1 MGAGQQVTLVIPGL
15 CGPASSV
22 AFLEG
27 LTERFPALERLLS
40 RSQQQRRS
48 ANNLDTSLCCHFG
61 LQQQVGTGLPVA
73 ALTSLVD
80 IDNLDAACVMRA
92 DPVHLRADQSALR
105 LFDSRTFTITQDEAD
120 ALVSAFNE
128 LYADMGWTLAA
139 PCPQRWY
146 LGLPKPPAITTVS
159 PATIAGQD
167 IDPHLPQGADASK
180 WHALMNEVQMLFH
193 QHPVNALREERG
205 EPTINSLWFWG
216 EGALPDEAPRPGMQV
231 ATDYPLA
238 MGLASFT
245 HTPRRDVPA
254 SLEELLSATEEAPCL
269 VVLDVLETAMQY
281 REVETWLAALKQ
293 LELHWFAP
301 LLDAL
306 GDGRVASLEIDPC
319 TGNSYR
325 TTRKQQRHFW
335 KRVQS
340 LPSVCQQG

>member
-15 CGPASSV
+15 CGPASNV
-22 AFLEG
+22 AFLDG

-40 RSQQQRRS
+40 RSQQRRRVADS
-48 ANNLDTSLCCHFG
+48 LDTSLCCHFE
-61 LQQQVGTGLPVA
+61 LQQQPGTGLPVA
-73 ALTSLVD
+73 ALTGLVD
-80 IDNLDAACVMRA
+80 IVEPDAACVLRA
-92 DPVHLRADQSALR
+92 DPVHLRADQSILR

-146 LGLPKPPAITTVS
+146 LGLPEPPAITTVS

-167 IDPHLPQGADASK
+167 IDPYLPQGADASK

-193 QHPVNALREERG
+193 QNPVNALREERG
-205 EPTINSLWFWG
+205 EPAINSLWFWG
-216 EGALPDEAPRPGMQV
+216 EGALPDRVPRPGIQV

-245 HTPRRDVPA
+245 HTPRRDIPA
-254 SLEELLSATEEAPCL
+254 SLEELLSSAEKAPSL
-269 VVLDVLETAMQY
+269 VVLDVLEAAMQY
-281 REVETWLAALKQ
+281 TEIETWLAALKQ

-301 LLDAL
+301 LLEAL

-319 TGNSYR
+319 TGKSYR
-325 TTRKQQRHFW
+325 TTRNQQRHFW
-335 KRVQS
+335 KRVRP
-340 LPSVCQQG
+340 LGFVCQHG